1 MPKHKPDYHKAFW
14 KNLPP
19 ASYAIILA
27 AIFFT
32 FSSIG
37 FIVDI
42 LNAGR
47 LPPGI
52 LLGNVLFAGLTAIG
66 YVHSFTRNLKIFPLV
81 LLFQVGFTIFLSQP
95 DGTMPAEPALKS
107 RLTLDGLG
115 IMFSIILGYAFF
127 IIFISREG
135 RKQIVLR
142 TEMNLAREMHEVL
155 APAIHFREDKRF
167 EIYGRTLPAEEVGG
181 DLLDVYRAGNLLT
194 AYIADV
200 SGHGVAAG
208 LLMGMFKSA
217 MHAHLQQNLPLPE
230 ILNRA
235 NRSLYRLKKKTMFL
249 TCACIRFNESQT
261 AEFALAG
268 HLPILHYRAES
279 GSLERLRIS
288 QIPLSVKPDY
298 EFSSGEAAYSP
309 GDWFALLTDGL
320 IETVD
325 AKDREFGLERLEK
338 LLLESRALPPPQLF
352 ETALAEINR
361 HGPQTDDQTFLVIRC
376 L

>member
-1 MPKHKPDYHKAFW
+1 MPNRKPDYRKAFW

-19 ASYAIILA
+19 GSYAIVLA

-32 FSSIG
+32 FSNIG

-47 LPPGI
+47 LPAGK
-52 LLGNVLFAGLTAIG
+52 LLGNVIFAGLTAIG
-66 YVHSFTRNLKIFPLV
+66 YVHSFTRNMKIFPLV
-81 LLFQVGFTIFLSQP
+81 LLFQIGFTVFLAQP
-95 DGTMPAEPALKS
+95 DGTMPDEPVSKS
-107 RLTLDGLG
+107 RLVLDGLG
-115 IMFSIILGYAFF
+115 IMFFMILGYVFF

-135 RKQIVLR
+135 RKQIILR

-155 APAIHFREDKRF
+155 APAIHFREDHRF

-181 DLLDVYRAGNLLT
+181 DLLDVYRGESLLT

-230 ILNRA
+230 TLNRA
-235 NRSLYRLKKKTMFL
+235 NRSLYHLKKKTMFL
-249 TCACIRFNESQT
+249 TCACIRFSESKT
-261 AEFALAG
+261 AEFSLAG

-279 GSLERLRIS
+279 ASLEHLRIS

-298 EFSSGEAAYSP
+298 EFSSRQISYSP
-309 GDWFALLTDGL
+309 GDWFALFTDGL

-338 LLLESRALPPPQLF
+338 LLLENRSLPPQQLF

-361 HGPQTDDQTFLVIRC
+361 HGAQTDDQTFLVIRC

>member
-1 MPKHKPDYHKAFW
+1 MPNRKPDYRKAFW

-19 ASYAIILA
+19 GSYAIVLA
-27 AIFFT
+27 AIFCT
-32 FSSIG
+32 FSTIG

-47 LPPGI
+47 LPAGK
-52 LLGNVLFAGLTAIG
+52 LLGNVIFAGLVAIG
-66 YVHSFTRNLKIFPLV
+66 YVHSFTRNLKVLPLV
-81 LLFQVGFTIFLSQP
+81 ILFQIGFSIFFNQTEGNMP
-95 DGTMPAEPALKS
+95 DEAVLKS
-107 RLTLDGLG
+107 RLVLDGLG
-115 IMFSIILGYAFF
+115 IMFSMILGYVFF

-135 RKQIVLR
+135 RKQIILR

-155 APAIHFREDKRF
+155 APAIHFREDSRF

-181 DLLDVYRAGNLLT
+181 DLVDVYRGESLLT

-249 TCACIRFNESQT
+249 TCACIRFSESRT
-261 AEFALAG
+261 VEFALAG
-268 HLPILHYRAES
+268 HLPILHYRAET

-298 EFSSGEAAYSP
+298 EFTSREAAYSS

-320 IETVD
+320 IEVVD

-338 LLLESRALPPPQLF
+338 LLLENRSQPPEQLF

-361 HGPQTDDQTFLVIRC
+361 HGAQTDDQTFLVIRC

>member
-1 MPKHKPDYHKAFW
+1 MPNRKPDYRKAFW

-19 ASYAIILA
+19 TSYAIVLA

-37 FIVDI
+37 FIGDI

-47 LPPGI
+47 MPAGK
-52 LLGNVLFAGLTAIG
+52 LLGNVIFSGLIAIG
-66 YVHSFTRNLKIFPLV
+66 YVHSFTRNLKVLPLV
-81 LLFQVGFTIFLSQP
+81 ILFQIGFSLFFSQTEGNMP
-95 DGTMPAEPALKS
+95 DEPVLKS
-107 RLTLDGLG
+107 RLWLDGMG
-115 IMFSIILGYAFF
+115 IMFSMILGYTFF
-127 IIFISREG
+127 IIFISQEG
-135 RKQIVLR
+135 RKQIILR
-142 TEMNLAREMHEVL
+142 TEMNLAREMHAVL
-155 APAIHFREDKRF
+155 APAIHFREDQRF

-181 DLLDVYRAGNLLT
+181 DLLDVYRTGTLLT
-194 AYIADV
+194 AYVADV
-200 SGHGVAAG
+200 SGHGVAPA
-208 LLMGMFKSA
+208 LFMGMFKSA

-230 ILNRA
+230 ILNRV

-261 AEFALAG
+261 AEFSLAG

-279 GSLERLRIS
+279 ASLERLRIS

-298 EFSSGEAAYSP
+298 EFTSREAAYSS

-320 IETVD
+320 IEVVD

-338 LLLESRALPPPQLF
+338 LVLENPSQPPEQLF
-352 ETALAEINR
+352 ETALAEIKR
-361 HGPQTDDQTFLVIRC
+361 HGAQTDDQTFLVIRC

>member
-27 AIFFT
+27 AIFLT

-352 ETALAEINR
+352 EIALAEINR

>member
-27 AIFFT
+27 AIFLT

-52 LLGNVLFAGLTAIG
+52 LLGNILFAGLTAIG

-352 ETALAEINR
+352 EIALAEINR